1 MKKLIFTLMAA
12 AMTASSTAQSVDT
25 ESLSAYDQN
34 VPIGWATIGEGV
46 TGSNDENPV
55 TVETREALI
64 AALAGTT
71 PKTIYVKGTILF
83 TGLVSINGA
92 QNKTVYGLPGA
103 VLANP
108 DHSTIKAES
117 GILQLKNC
125 KNIILRNLTF
135 KGAGAYDM
143 DGSDN
148 LELQGSTYI
157 WVDHCDFQDGVDGNL
172 DCNNGSDNICIS
184 WCRFHYLIAPWS
196 GGSGGSNDHR
206 YTNLWGGGDKNAAKD
221 EGKLRTTFANCWW
234 DEGCKERM
242 PRIRFG
248 QVHLLNCLYSS
259 SVANYCVGGGYRSN
273 AYIEKCAFTSNAAKK
288 YPWKNYATSGT
299 FNDYNYTITSCLGA
313 TDKQTR
319 YGSIDYFIPSE
330 KYSYESYDAALVQSV
345 VSNSSN
351 GAGATLKFT
360 DPTAIQESASVADI
374 VKVEYFSLDG
384 SRLTMPR
391 KGIAM
396 QVVTKAD
403 GTKLTRKITL
413 SK

>member
-1 MKKLIFTLMAA
+1 M
-12 AMTASSTAQSVDT
+12 
-25 ESLSAYDQN
+25 
-34 VPIGWATIGEGV
+34 
-46 TGSNDENPV
+46 
-55 TVETREALI
+55 
-64 AALAGTT
+64 
-71 PKTIYVKGTILF
+71 
-83 TGLVSINGA
+83 
-92 QNKTVYGLPGA
+92 
-103 VLANP
+103 
-108 DHSTIKAES
+108 
-117 GILQLKNC
+117 
-125 KNIILRNLTF
+125 
-135 KGAGAYDM
+135 
-143 DGSDN
+143 
-148 LELQGSTYI
+148 
-157 WVDHCDFQDGVDGNL
+157 
-172 DCNNGSDNICIS
+172 
-184 WCRFHYLIAPWS
+184 
-196 GGSGGSNDHR
+196 
-206 YTNLWGGGDKNAAKD
+206 
-221 EGKLRTTFANCWW
+221 
-234 DEGCKERM
+234 
-242 PRIRFG
+242 
-248 QVHLLNCLYSS
+248 
-259 SVANYCVGGGYRSN
+259 ANYCVGGGYRSN